1 MKTILYA
8 TDFSENSVSALKY
21 AYAMSSKIGTQL
33 FVIHVFDIPTTLSSG
48 LDEPLIYVENDY
60 FELNQTRIKEFVV
73 DHLGEEIDKKRIK
86 MEAIE
91 DVSVVNGIIS
101 KAKELDT
108 FLIVTGMKG
117 KSAFAEILM
126 GNTTKKLIEKAPF
139 PVLAIPENVTKL
151 KIKTMVYAS
160 DFEEED
166 LNGIQIMINIANSFN
181 AKIHVVHFTTKNKSS
196 ANERMEWFKDL
207 LKQKVDYANLEFSV
221 FISQNIYES
230 LQIYSESLNAD
241 IIGMLERTK
250 NGFVQNIF
258 HRDLVK
264 KMANYGRKPLLS
276 FNEKNFASKADMI
289 SMIL

>member
-8 TDFSENSVSALKY
+8 TDYSENSVSALKY
-21 AYAMSSKIGTQL
+21 AYGLSLKIDVQL
-33 FVIHVFDIPTTLSSG
+33 LVIHVFDIPTTLGSG
-48 LDEPLIYVENDY
+48 LDEPFIYIENDY
-60 FELNQTRIKEFVV
+60 FELNQNRIEEFVLKN
-73 DHLGEEIDKKRIK
+73 LGENIEKKRIK

-91 DVSVVNGIIS
+91 DISVVNGIIS
-101 KAKELDT
+101 KAKEIDT

-117 KSAFAEILM
+117 KSAIAEILM
-126 GNTTKKLIEKAPF
+126 GNTTKKLIEKAAF
-139 PVLAIPENVTKL
+139 PVLAIPENVKTL

-166 LNGIQIMINIANSFN
+166 LNGIQTMVKIADSFN
-181 AKIHVVHFTTKNKSS
+181 AKIHVVHFATKSKSS

-207 LKQKVDYANLEFSV
+207 LKQKVAYANLEFSV

-230 LQIYSESLNAD
+230 IQIYSESVNAD

-264 KMANYGRKPLLS
+264 KMASYGRKPLLS